1 VEALKSEMD
10 LLKDLEHE
18 KIVSYLGFE
27 ETPQHMSIFLEYVDG
42 GSVGRCLRKHG
53 KFEEQV
59 IQFFTV
65 QILEGLEYLHSRGI
79 LHRDLKADNIL
90 VRMDGTV
97 KISDFGISKKSNDIY
112 NNNSN
117 MSMQGSI
124 FWMAPEVVHNQKKG
138 YSAKIDIWSLGC
150 VVLEMFA
157 GRRPWDSE
165 EAIQAMFKLGAER
178 LAPPVPQDVVL
189 SNQSSHFLK
198 ECFHAEADKRPQA
211 SRLLCHKFL
220 TLDKSWDFHMS
231 ALYKAMSS

>member
-1 VEALKSEMD
+1 MSAHPSTVAPIKWVKGELIGKGTYGHVYIGFNVTNGEMVAVKQVELPRTASDKDDTRQLSVVEALKSEIE

-27 ETPQHMSIFLEYVDG
+27 ESRSHLSIFLEYVPG

-53 KFEEQV
+53 KFEEHV

-90 VRMDGTV
+90 VKMDGTV

-124 FWMAPEVVHNQKKG
+124 FWMAPEVVHNQRKG
-138 YSAKIDIWSLGC
+138 YSAKIDIWS
-150 VVLEMFA
+150 
-157 GRRPWDSE
+157 
-165 EAIQAMFKLGAER
+165 
-178 LAPPVPQDVVL
+178 
-189 SNQSSHFLK
+189 
-198 ECFHAEADKRPQA
+198 
-211 SRLLCHKFL
+211 
-220 TLDKSWDFHMS
+220 
-231 ALYKAMSS
+231 